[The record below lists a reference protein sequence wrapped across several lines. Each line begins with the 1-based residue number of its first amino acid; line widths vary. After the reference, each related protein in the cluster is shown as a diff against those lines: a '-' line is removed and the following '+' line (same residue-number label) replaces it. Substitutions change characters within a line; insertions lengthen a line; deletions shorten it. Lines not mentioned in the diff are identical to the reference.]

1 MSRQPL
7 TPDFIT
13 HQWQPIESATLE
25 DGFIRV
31 TWLDGLSFDAYS
43 LWLAENAEG
52 YGLEPLSR
60 ESMLEPRMLP
70 DPCLLYTSPSPRD
83 AHESR
88 MPSSA

>member
-60 ESMLEPRMLP
+60 ERTERSTVPALEVEPVLR
-70 DPCLLYTSPSPRD
+70 SHVRHPSC
-83 AHESR
+83 AE
-88 MPSSA
+88 